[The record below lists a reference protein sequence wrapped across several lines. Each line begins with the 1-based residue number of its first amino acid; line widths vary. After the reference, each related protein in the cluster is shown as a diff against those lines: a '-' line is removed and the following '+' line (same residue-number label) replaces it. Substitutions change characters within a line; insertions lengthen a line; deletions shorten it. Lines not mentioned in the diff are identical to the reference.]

1 MQGLK
6 TKLLIA
12 TLVALP
18 TVALAGTHD
27 PNVNLRQRDQQHRI
41 AQGVRSGALTRDEA
55 KSLRSE
61 GRGIR
66 QEERAYK
73 SDGTLTAAE
82 RKDLH
87 QDLRQASRNIYVEKH
102 D

>member
-18 TVALAGTHD
+18 TVALAGTH
-27 PNVNLRQRDQQHRI
+27 LRQRDQQHRI